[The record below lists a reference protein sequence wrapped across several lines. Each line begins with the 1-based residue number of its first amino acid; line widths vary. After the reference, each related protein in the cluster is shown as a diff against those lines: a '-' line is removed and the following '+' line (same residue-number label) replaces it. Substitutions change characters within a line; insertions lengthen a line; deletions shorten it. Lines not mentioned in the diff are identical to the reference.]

1 MKVLNTRGKLL
12 APVPLVAIAILSIG
26 SRIGAVPDQ
35 NREIREAAIS
45 PLFSGR
51 SAARTPDSFP
61 LVGRRTEPFK
71 VDPPAPTPT
80 PPGGIIYVPLPRGPA
95 IPPGKLDIV
104 KTNVALASKG
114 GIASASSQLDAMRTA
129 GAAINGDR
137 LGLHWGSDPS
147 TGSGWC
153 DATKGVYPDW
163 LRVDFKGMKTID
175 EIDVF
180 TAQDDVTAPLALTKD
195 LTFTGYGITEFEV
208 QYLNGSDW
216 QTLPRRVSGNNLVWR
231 RFNFLPVKTN
241 AIRVLVKNALNDY
254 SRIIEVE
261 AWGY

>member
-1 MKVLNTRGKLL
+1 MKRNFLSVLIGIGM
-12 APVPLVAIAILSIG
+12 VAL
-26 SRIGAVPDQ
+26 
-35 NREIREAAIS
+35 IS

-51 SAARTPDSFP
+51 SAARTPESFP
-61 LVGRRTEPFK
+61 LVGRRTETFK
-71 VDPPAPTPT
+71 TDAPAPTPT

-104 KTNVALASKG
+104 EVNVALASNG
-114 GIASASSQLDAMRTA
+114 GTASASSQLDAMHPA

-137 LGLHWGSDPS
+137 SGLHWGSDPS

-163 LRVDFKGMKTID
+163 LQVDFKGGKMKTID

-180 TAQDDVTAPLALTKD
+180 TAQDDITAPLALTKD
-195 LTFTGYGITEFEV
+195 LTFTGYGITQFEV

-216 QTLPRRVSGNNLVWR
+216 QTLRRGVSGNNLVWR
-231 RFNFLPVKTN
+231 QFNFLPVKTT

>member
-1 MKVLNTRGKLL
+1 MKRIFLSVLIG
-12 APVPLVAIAILSIG
+12 VGMVALIF
-26 SRIGAVPDQ
+26 
-35 NREIREAAIS
+35 
-45 PLFSGR
+45 PLFPGR
-51 SAARTPDSFP
+51 STARTPESYP
-61 LVGRRTEPFK
+61 LVRHGAATFK
-71 VDPPAPTPT
+71 TDSPAPTPT
-80 PPGGIIYVPLPRGPA
+80 PPGGVIYVPLPRGPA
-95 IPPGKLDIV
+95 IPPGKLEIV

-180 TAQDDVTAPLALTKD
+180 TAQDDITAPLALTKD
-195 LTFTGYGITEFEV
+195 LTFTGYGITQFEV

-216 QTLPRRVSGNNLVWR
+216 QTLLRGVKGNNLVWR
-231 RFNFLPVKTN
+231 QFNFSPVKTA
-241 AIRVLVKNALNDY
+241 AIRVLVKDALNDY

-261 AWGY
+261 AWGN

>member
-1 MKVLNTRGKLL
+1 MV
-12 APVPLVAIAILSIG
+12 ALVF
-26 SRIGAVPDQ
+26 
-35 NREIREAAIS
+35 
-45 PLFSGR
+45 PLFPGR
-51 SAARTPDSFP
+51 SAARTPESYP
-61 LVGRRTEPFK
+61 LVRRGAETFK

-80 PPGGIIYVPLPRGPA
+80 PPGGIIYVPLLGRPVPSD
-95 IPPGKLDIV
+95 KLDV
-104 KTNVALASKG
+104 ARVNVALTSNG
-114 GIASASSQLDAMRTA
+114 GTASASSQLDAMHPA

-163 LRVDFKGMKTID
+163 LRVDFKGGKMKTID

-180 TAQDDVTAPLALTKD
+180 TAQDDITAPLALTKD
-195 LTFTGYGITEFEV
+195 LTFTGYGITQFEV

-216 QTLPRRVSGNNLVWR
+216 QTLRRGVSGNNLVWR
-231 RFNFLPVKTN
+231 QFNFLPVKTT

-254 SRIIEVE
+254 SRVVEVE